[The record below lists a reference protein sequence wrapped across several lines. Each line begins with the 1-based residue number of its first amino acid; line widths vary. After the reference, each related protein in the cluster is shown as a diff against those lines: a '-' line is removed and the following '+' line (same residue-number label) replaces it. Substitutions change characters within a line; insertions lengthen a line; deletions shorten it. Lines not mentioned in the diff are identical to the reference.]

1 MKKRYIPRICWFIY
15 IDDISTGVN
24 LHTQPLT
31 PPLLRPSRPLPPSLF
46 FLPPNSLLFP
56 PPPQPFR
63 VEGGFILCSP
73 DTKIDK
79 LCGVSVLRLKKEKT
93 YYYYYFFEDECLV
106 FKVIYIFVP
115 KIYIFFFS
123 SF

>member
-1 MKKRYIPRICWFIY
+1 MIYPLVSIC
-15 IDDISTGVN
+15 
-24 LHTQPLT
+24 T
-31 PPLLRPSRPLPPSLF
+31 PNPSHPPSFVLLALSPPPF
-46 FLPPNSLLFP
+46 FSFPPTPFYS